1 MIINRL
7 SRKQRRTQLGI
18 GSKPMNLAIWKL
30 EEREREKER
39 GGGGRKGE
47 TERER
52 NRETEAQR

>member
-47 TERER
+47 RER
-52 NRETEAQR
+52 SRETEAQR